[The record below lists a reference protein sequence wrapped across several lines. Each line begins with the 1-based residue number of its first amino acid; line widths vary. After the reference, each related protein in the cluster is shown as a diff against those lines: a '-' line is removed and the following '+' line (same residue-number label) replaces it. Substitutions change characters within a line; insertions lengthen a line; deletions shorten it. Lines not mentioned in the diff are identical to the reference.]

1 MNISKDELNNQ
12 ISALQRA
19 VSDVRGARECVLNTE
34 EVINKKLEEKYLPVN
49 LEHDI
54 LSSIQASIHD
64 AIKNSLSGYDSPMK
78 KLVLRVVSKYES
90 DLLKIIDDPFSSV
103 IKTDEFKK
111 AILDGFSHKVA
122 RTIISNN
129 DGLFDKVSNDLKQD
143 QTFKA
148 KMTLAVANVV
158 NECLEERKK

>member
-1 MNISKDELNNQ
+1 MNMSKDEFSNAINQ
-12 ISALQRA
+12 MRSAT
-19 VSDVRGARECVLNTE
+19 SDLRGARECVLNTAE
-34 EVINKKLEEKYLPVN
+34 HINKKLEEKYLPIN

-54 LSSIQASIHD
+54 LCSIQASIHD
-64 AIKNSLSGYDSPMK
+64 AIKSSLSGYDSPMK
-78 KLVLRVVSKYES
+78 KLVLRVVAKYES
-90 DLLKIIDDPFSSV
+90 DLLKVIDESFYSV

-129 DGLFDKVSNDLKQD
+129 DGLFEKVSNDLKQD

-158 NECLEERKK
+158 NECLNESK